1 MKQWIG
7 YYENILSDEVS
18 NSIMSIKDGWKASV
32 FSSHSKTQKE
42 SSNRVI
48 MDEINIRGHMTYY
61 KDLLNGTKEVVNLY
75 QKKHP
80 YMKYFLPQ
88 FCSDFRVNRYSKG
101 GFMSEHTDNIHH
113 SHKQRYGFPHGS
125 ILFFLNDD
133 YEGGEFIVADN
144 IYKPKK
150 NSSIIFPSNFMFP
163 HSVNKIEEGTR
174 YSIITWLMQQ
184 EITLYFQR

>member
-101 GFMSEHTDNIHH
+101 GFMSEHTDNNHH

-174 YSIITWLMQQ
+174 YSIITWLM
-184 EITLYFQR
+184 